1 MIREFKESDLSAIM
15 QIWLASNIEVHNFI
29 PAKYWT
35 DNFEM
40 VKEMLPH
47 AEIYVYEDENTGQ
60 PDGFIGLN
68 DNYIE
73 GIFVR
78 SGMRSG
84 GIGKQLLDYVKK
96 IKPELSLSVYQK
108 NGRALSFYQ
117 REQFIIQSENID
129 SNTNEKEFL
138 MFWHR

>member
-1 MIREFKESDLSAIM
+1 MIQKFKESDLSAIM
-15 QIWLASNIEVHNFI
+15 QIWLDSNIEVHNFI
-29 PAKYWT
+29 AAKYWT

-40 VKEMLPH
+40 VKKMLPH
-47 AEIYVYEDENTGQ
+47 AEIYVYEDEDTGQ
-60 PDGFIGLN
+60 ADGFIGLN

-84 GIGKQLLDYVKK
+84 GIGKQLLDYAKK

-108 NGRALSFYQ
+108 NDRALSFYQ
-117 REQFIIQSENID
+117 REQFVIQSENID
-129 SNTNEKEFL
+129 SNTNEKELL

>member
-1 MIREFKESDLSAIM
+1 MIREFKESDISAIM
-15 QIWLASNIEVHNFI
+15 QIWLDSNIEVHNFI

-47 AEIYVYEDENTGQ
+47 AEIYVYEDENTRQ
-60 PDGFIGLN
+60 PGGFIGLN

-78 SGMRSG
+78 SDMRSE

-108 NGRALSFYQ
+108 NGRAFSFYQ
-117 REQFIIQSENID
+117 REQFVIQSENID